1 MANFNDIDGY
11 LDPESYAQNI
21 KHIINNINE
30 HAKNENLAEY
40 IKRLDEINLKPGAI
54 PDTYEIGE
62 KLIIS
67 HCAYTF
73 TKIFTALTVGG
84 DRTYTDE
91 HDDITI
97 TTERWF
103 PLIMAYLME
112 FTEIMRTY
120 TQVYWDLHEYNG
132 DDDEPIDGF
141 REMFLD
147 MFGFLENAHPRLKP
161 LFNTVRD
168 ASVENTKKQGM
179 RIERVFTEPA
189 IYDLD
194 LYRMELNE
202 QINKLNELLNDFA
215 SKSKAAFDEHLS
227 NPTNVGMPMPGFIT
241 AADNAYLNKLDTLNK
256 EYAIQMVEIYKGFNK
271 FSLDYHLFKCDDPF
285 EGEWTA
291 KESFH
296 ELSEVKKTM
305 SLIDTLLF
313 WGNNMASDT
322 IKLHANQAYFNML
335 TIAETQLY
343 PFKDGSNPEAAK
355 QLAQVYKELAEHV
368 SEKTKG
374 VVLTGRL

>member
-11 LDPESYAQNI
+11 LNEESYAQNI
-21 KHIINNINE
+21 AHIINNINE
-30 HAKNENLAEY
+30 HAKNENLMDY
-40 IKRLDEINLKPGAI
+40 IKRLDEINLKPDAI
-54 PDTYEIGE
+54 PDTYEEGE
-62 KLIIS
+62 KFVIK

-103 PLIMAYLME
+103 PLLMAYLMN
-112 FTEIMRTY
+112 FTEIMRLY
-120 TQVYWDLHEYNG
+120 TQMYWTLHEYNG
-132 DDDEPIDGF
+132 DDDEPINAF

-179 RIERVFTEPA
+179 KIEQIFTEPA
-189 IYDLD
+189 IYDLE
-194 LYRMELNE
+194 LYRQQLNE
-202 QINKLNELLNDFA
+202 QINKLNEFLNDFA
-215 SKSKAAFDEHLS
+215 SKSMAIYKEHY
-227 NPTNVGMPMPGFIT
+227 GEPMPEFGMHMGSQFTDKTYLAKI
-241 AADNAYLNKLDTLNK
+241 DVLNKD
-256 EYAIQMVEIYKGFNK
+256 YATKMTEIYKGFNK
-271 FSLDYHLFKCDDPF
+271 FSLDYHIFKCDPH

-291 KESFH
+291 AESAH
-296 ELSEVKKTM
+296 ELAEVKKTM
-305 SLIDTLLF
+305 GLIDTLLF
-313 WGNNMASDT
+313 WGNSVVSDS
-322 IKLHANQAYFNML
+322 IKLHANQAYYNML

-355 QLAQVYKELAEHV
+355 QLAQTYKELAEHV